1 MSFCWL
7 YMVLE
12 KVGFDN
18 LTRKSAV
25 VFILFAPVLI
35 ITVLSF
41 MSPFNYALFKFNLF
55 GEPAPSKYSFV
66 LYYFIVLYAALGFFA
81 CLYKFLRF
89 ARTIKAKEILFLGL
103 FSALI
108 GLSQYYSAYSNNNL
122 YCCMYLLS
130 LVSYYITLHEDK
142 VFIDPLTG
150 LNNRNRFRRYLSYIM
165 SSQSLRVNMYLTYI
179 DIDNFKSINDNHG
192 HLTGDL
198 ALRTV
203 AEAMREVCVNSKN
216 FLARIGGDEFV
227 IVSSHPSQT
236 DLKAMIVRIK
246 KCLNEKARANFSD
259 FTVGFSVGT
268 THLNMPY
275 SSISDVIKSADKNM
289 YIQKQMK
296 KQGIIKETGVRRR

>member
-1 MSFCWL
+1 
-7 YMVLE
+7 MVLE

-18 LTRKSAV
+18 LTRKRGV

-55 GEPAPSKYSFV
+55 GEPSPSKYSFV

-130 LVSYYITLHEDK
+130 LASYYITLHEDK